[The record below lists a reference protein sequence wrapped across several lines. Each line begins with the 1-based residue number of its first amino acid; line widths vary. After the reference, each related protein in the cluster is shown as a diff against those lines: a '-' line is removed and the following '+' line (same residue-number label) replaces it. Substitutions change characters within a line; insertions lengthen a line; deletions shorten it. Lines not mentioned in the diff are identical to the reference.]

1 MMATADPV
9 AAWWEDGSGQ
19 PLYLRLRKLDAAG
32 LQAALDGL
40 PEYDG
45 PTPVPPPD
53 RAPPRAADLPEVQAL
68 RLNLQD
74 RRTPFDTIER
84 WIRSLTMTTN
94 DLDGK
99 RPLEWTAD
107 DIAARCVALAGEEGR
122 SYWST
127 LEVVRE
133 FWAWHPDRDFVE
145 AQIERL
151 QAFLRAAI
159 SE

>member
-68 RLNLQD
+68 RLDLQD

-84 WIRSLTMTTN
+84 WIRSLTT
-94 DLDGK
+94 
-99 RPLEWTAD
+99 D
-107 DIAARCVALAGEEGR
+107 DIAARCVALAAEEGR

>member
-1 MMATADPV
+1 MGTADPV
-9 AAWWEDGSGQ
+9 TNWWENGAGQ
-19 PLYLRLRKLDAAG
+19 QLYLRMRKVDAAS
-32 LQAALDGL
+32 LQAALDNL
-40 PEYDG
+40 PKYDG
-45 PTPVPPPD
+45 PTAVSPPD
-53 RAPPRAADLPEVQAL
+53 RPPPRAADLPEVQAL
-68 RLNLQD
+68 RLDLQD

-94 DLDGK
+94 ELGGK

-107 DIAARCVALAGEEGR
+107 DIAARCITLTDEASS
-122 SYWST
+122 SYWSI

-133 FWAWHPDRDFVE
+133 FWAWHPDRNFVE
-145 AQIERL
+145 AQSRRL